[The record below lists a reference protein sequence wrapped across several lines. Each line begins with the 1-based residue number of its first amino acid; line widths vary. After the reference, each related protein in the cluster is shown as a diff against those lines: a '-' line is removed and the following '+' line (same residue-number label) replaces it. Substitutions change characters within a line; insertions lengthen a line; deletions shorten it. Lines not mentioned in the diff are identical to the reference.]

1 MQEYAILSGGL
12 FYFLG
17 QIIGGNQM
25 KDLKEHIDDVQ
36 RKCSYYFK
44 NTDLLLQAFTRKSY
58 SAEYGGEN
66 NEVLEFLGD
75 RVLDFYVTKVI
86 AERYGFFKSQTDT
99 YDEQEDNDE
108 YCIKAHRNEQDFTE
122 LKKEIVSN
130 ANLARR
136 IEELGFKTMMYLGQS
151 DIDNKVWNQEKVK
164 ADLFEAILGAVAID
178 SDWNQDE
185 LQNVVEF
192 MLQIDDFLADV
203 DTEEPR
209 PSKFQ
214 LENSV
219 TTLKELAEKGRCSI
233 PQYDIPDEQVYDDG
247 EYWWSCTCYVRSWSI
262 QKTALSS
269 SKKGAKKYATYLVL
283 CDYFGIEPEE
293 E

>member
-1 MQEYAILSGGL
+1 MQ
-12 FYFLG
+12 
-17 QIIGGNQM
+17 
-25 KDLKEHIDDVQ
+25 DLREHLDDVQ
-36 RKCSYYFK
+36 KKIGYWFDNES
-44 NTDLLLQAFTRKSY
+44 LLLQAFTRSSY
-58 SAEYGGEN
+58 SSQHGGEN

-75 RVLDFYVTKVI
+75 RVLDFYVVKVI
-86 AERYGFFKSQTDT
+86 SDRFGFVKSQSDY
-99 YDEQEDNDE
+99 YDEENDLDE
-108 YCIKAHRNEQDFTE
+108 YCIVAHKNEADFTE
-122 LKKEIVSN
+122 LKKQIVSN
-130 ANLARR
+130 ETLAKT
-136 IEELGFKTMMYLGQS
+136 IDKLGLFKYMYLG
-151 DIDNKVWNQEKVK
+151 DTDLENPKFKDNLIKVK

-233 PQYDIPDEQVYDDG
+233 PEYYLSEEQVLMNDG
-247 EYWWSCTCYVRSWSI
+247 RIMWECTCYVRSWTM
-262 QKTALSS
+262 KHTAYAT
-269 SKKGAKKYATYLVL
+269 SKKEAKRYAAYLVL
-283 CDYFGIEPEE
+283 CDFYGLPDEFSEE
-293 E
+293 ESE